1 MTEIAASLALLA
13 MTRQVALL
21 LNLSLRGEA
30 VAISILD
37 KGEFA
42 RPLTAEDHDGEL
54 GSPTMT
60 SREAGFSKMSIFARE
75 MQWKY

>member
-37 KGEFA
+37 K
-42 RPLTAEDHDGEL
+42 
-54 GSPTMT
+54 
-60 SREAGFSKMSIFARE
+60 REGK
-75 MQWKY
+75 

>member
-37 KGEFA
+37 KRG
-42 RPLTAEDHDGEL
+42 DD
-54 GSPTMT
+54 
-60 SREAGFSKMSIFARE
+60 SIFSIIAN
-75 MQWKY
+75 YSVS